1 MFKAVGLENCC
12 KGCTP
17 SLLVINAQN
26 ILKSF
31 SLENVQ
37 LSTHVFFLKRQLST
51 HDN

>member
-1 MFKAVGLENCC
+1 MKDISL
-12 KGCTP
+12 

-26 ILKSF
+26 TLKAF

-37 LSTHVFFLKRQLST
+37 LSTHVFFKKGQLST